1 MAEIVMNRTKT
12 LPALLLLI
20 YAVFAGVGCSQ
31 PQAIVDGKIDVEV
44 GNETFSCIIVA
55 DDESRTVGLGNHP
68 GLGRNEAML
77 FSFPDSEIRRFLMRD
92 CTFDIDII
100 FLDPTGRITAMHH
113 MPMEEPIR
121 DDETRSTTVNGVTY
135 AGTYD
140 MRLKK
145 YSSRFNAQYA
155 IEFAGGTLER
165 LNLSMGDQI
174 ELNIDAL
181 QAITK

>member
-12 LPALLLLI
+12 LPALLLL
-20 YAVFAGVGCSQ
+20 VCTLFMGVGCAQ

-55 DDESRTVGLGNHP
+55 DNDSRTVGLGNHP
-68 GLGRNEAML
+68 GLGRNDAML
-77 FSFPDSEIRRFLMRD
+77 FSFPDSKVRSFLMRD

-100 FLDPTGRITAMHH
+100 FLDPTGRITAMHA
-113 MPMEEPIR
+113 MLVEDPKGDNESQFQYE
-121 DDETRSTTVNGVTY
+121 
-135 AGTYD
+135 

-181 QAITK
+181 QAITE

>member
-12 LPALLLLI
+12 LPALLLLV
-20 YAVFAGVGCSQ
+20 YTLFMGFGCAQ

-55 DDESRTVGLGNHP
+55 DNDSRTVGLGNHP
-68 GLGRNEAML
+68 GLGRNDAML
-77 FSFPDSEIRRFLMRD
+77 FSFPDSKVRSFLMRD

-100 FLDPTGRITAMHH
+100 FLDPTGRITAMHA
-113 MPMEEPIR
+113 MLVEDPKG
-121 DDETRSTTVNGVTY
+121 DDESQFQY
-135 AGTYD
+135 E

-181 QAITK
+181 QAITE

>member
-55 DDESRTVGLGNHP
+55 DNDSRTVGLGNHP
-68 GLGRNEAML
+68 GLGRNDAML
-77 FSFPDSEIRRFLMRD
+77 FSFPDSKVRSFLMRD

-100 FLDPTGRITAMHH
+100 FLDPTGRITAMHA
-113 MPMEEPIR
+113 MLVEDPKGDNESQFQYE
-121 DDETRSTTVNGVTY
+121 
-135 AGTYD
+135 

-181 QAITK
+181 QAITE